1 MNQFLE
7 LIFILF
13 VLAIISAFINN
24 LVVNEKLLLYVKSA
38 LSVVIILTVITF
50 ISNMKINNNFDIAF
64 DDFSIDTET
73 VWEQQALRCEQL
85 IEKEMIEDC
94 RKNNISVTEID
105 AKVICKDNNF
115 EIESIKIYGIDKYS
129 AKNYIS
135 GKYRIGLAY
144 INTDGD

>member
-7 LIFILF
+7 LIFRLF

-24 LVVNEKLLLYVKSA
+24 LVVNEKLFLYVKSA

-50 ISNMKINNNFDIAF
+50 ISNMEINNNFDIAF
-64 DDFSIDTET
+64 DNFSIDTET

-94 RKNNISVTEID
+94 RKNNINVTEID

-115 EIESIKIYGIDKYS
+115 KIESIKIYGTDKYS